1 MALHVETGEGWARA
15 SLSGELSVYTVEQLK
30 SELLPLLGQESVS
43 LSFAEVT
50 EVDGCALQLLLAFG
64 RQLRR
69 LELLADNPLVS
80 EAFQLLGVALTAP
93 TAGGEDGLE

>member
-1 MALHVETGEGWARA
+1 MALHVETGEGWTRA
-15 SLSGELSVYTVEQLK
+15 SLSGELSIYTAEQLK
-30 SELLPLLGQESVS
+30 GELLPLLEHEAVS

-69 LELLADNPLVS
+69 LELLADNPMVS
-80 EAFQLLGVALTAP
+80 EAFQLLGVTLTAP
-93 TAGGEDGLE
+93 PSGGEDGLE